1 MYSYGKGR
9 PPELLQG
16 LLKQLR
22 ERGEPGGLA
31 ADDGEREP
39 EPEPGGADHRLR
51 VSANADPHR
60 ERAGLGVRHYVLV
73 VQGRAGGALPG
84 DRSALEQLGEQRRLL
99 LEQFFVV
106 GEVVSEQ
113 REGLDPRP
121 RMTSARPPEIAFSV
135 E

>member
-1 MYSYGKGR
+1 MHSYRKGR

-51 VSANADPHR
+51 VSANAYPHR
-60 ERAGLGVRHYVLV
+60 ERAGLGLRHYVLV
-73 VQGRAGGALPG
+73 LQWWAYGDLPSYPLPLVNLTSPR
-84 DRSALEQLGEQRRLL
+84 RSL
-99 LEQFFVV
+99 
-106 GEVVSEQ
+106 
-113 REGLDPRP
+113 
-121 RMTSARPPEIAFSV
+121 
-135 E
+135 